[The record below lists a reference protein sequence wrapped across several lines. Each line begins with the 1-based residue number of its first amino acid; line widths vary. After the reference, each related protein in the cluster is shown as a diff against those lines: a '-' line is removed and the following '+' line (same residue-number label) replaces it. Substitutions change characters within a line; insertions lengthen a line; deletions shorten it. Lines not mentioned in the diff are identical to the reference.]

1 MARFDIYQLADGG
14 LVVDCQADFL
24 GDIATRFIIPLL
36 PPGEAPPA
44 NVRINPTFDVRG
56 EQLVLV
62 TQFAAAIRVA
72 ELRTRVGSL
81 DHEHLRV
88 TGAID
93 VLIGTA

>member
-1 MARFDIYQLADGG
+1 M
-14 LVVDCQADFL
+14 
-24 GDIATRFIIPLL
+24 
-36 PPGEAPPA
+36 
-44 NVRINPTFDVRG
+44 RINPTFDVRG